1 MYDDRDPV
9 YGELHVLLD
18 TSQLAGGPAAQV
30 ASQNQGQLV
39 PFVPTTSVRQR
50 HNEVSQHNE
59 KQAQWLE
66 DNHANEACKNLVI
79 KIVDK
84 VYLEK
89 LYNERFGY
97 KGKTLRDFMDHLI
110 DKYQATPEERAA
122 VKALIDQPWDTN
134 EHIVNLFSRLKKQL
148 TILAEMKNSVP
159 YPQEDFVEALY
170 MAVQKTKQFSKACT
184 KWKKK
189 DVADR
194 ATEDQARE
202 FFEDMYE
209 VFDDQ
214 RDSLHDVGVA
224 NNVEMKEKMDK
235 LEADNANMRHEMATQ
250 KAKNERYQ
258 MVVDQAMSMTRGTEE
273 TDDMTLQTQQWSAF
287 SASQD
292 QQMAAM
298 RKQLEDLMSKT
309 CPPATSPPS
318 HIDTAPK
325 DGGRKRR
332 RGPLS
337 DGPEGVTKT
346 TKFYKTCDNA
356 CWSCGYDVSKDHDS
370 TNCRKKK
377 KGHIDSHTGDNPQ
390 PGASQKDKE
399 FSKWK

>member
-1 MYDDRDPV
+1 M
-9 YGELHVLLD
+9 
-18 TSQLAGGPAAQV
+18 
-30 ASQNQGQLV
+30 

-97 KGKTLRDFMDHLI
+97 KGKTLCDFMDHLI

-134 EHIVNLFSRLKKQL
+134 EHIINLFSRLKKQL

-159 YPQEDFVEALY
+159 YLQEDFVEALY

-189 DVADR
+189 DEADR
-194 ATEDQARE
+194 AIEDQARE

-224 NNVEMKEKMDK
+224 NSAVTEKMD
-235 LEADNANMRHEMATQ
+235 
-250 KAKNERYQ
+250 
-258 MVVDQAMSMTRGTEE
+258 
-273 TDDMTLQTQQWSAF
+273 
-287 SASQD
+287 
-292 QQMAAM
+292 
-298 RKQLEDLMSKT
+298 
-309 CPPATSPPS
+309 
-318 HIDTAPK
+318 
-325 DGGRKRR
+325 
-332 RGPLS
+332 
-337 DGPEGVTKT
+337 
-346 TKFYKTCDNA
+346 
-356 CWSCGYDVSKDHDS
+356 
-370 TNCRKKK
+370 
-377 KGHIDSHTGDNPQ
+377 
-390 PGASQKDKE
+390 
-399 FSKWK
+399 